1 MYQAVCL
8 LLVWLHSWQSPLAI
22 SHRFGS
28 VSQILYALRVPYQAS
43 LSILFKG
50 CALPSVS
57 RALELC
63 TFVNFGENN
72 LIFSSSAI
80 LRWSKE
86 SKLVLKASKNYEICF
101 GWSSIG
107 PDWSSIG
114 LRLLPIGPR
123 LFADCHS
130 KVLPNTIVKMWNDVL
145 ELQLCSVLC

>member
-50 CALPSVS
+50 CALPSLL

-63 TFVNFGENN
+63 NFVNFGENT
-72 LIFSSSAI
+72 LICSSSAI
-80 LRWSKE
+80 LRWSRD
-86 SKLVLKASKNYEICF
+86 SKVGLEAFKNYEMCF
-101 GWSSIG
+101 GWSTIG

-123 LFADCHS
+123 LFLDCHS
-130 KVLPNTIVKMWNDVL
+130 KILPNTIVKMWNEVL
-145 ELQLCSVLC
+145 KLQLCSVLC